1 MIYGNYNKK
10 GYYIAALFGEYQ
22 VLDKDKL
29 FYVCPVVKFLTHRS
43 FLS

>member
-1 MIYGNYNKK
+1 MDHPDAERRGC
-10 GYYIAALFGEYQ
+10 LFGEYQ